1 MLNHWRT
8 QLKHNDTDLRIRYA
22 WLLPLNENSYWNW
35 VDAQNLL
42 GPIEVF
48 YESLINARA
57 LIPVNAAIN
66 AR

>member
-1 MLNHWRT
+1 MEILIGIERT
-8 QLKHNDTDLRIRYA
+8 R
-22 WLLPLNENSYWNW
+22 
-35 VDAQNLL
+35 NLF
-42 GPIEVF
+42 GPIEAF

>member
-1 MLNHWRT
+1 MKILIGIERT
-8 QLKHNDTDLRIRYA
+8 LKFIGTEA
-22 WLLPLNENSYWNW
+22 
-35 VDAQNLL
+35 
-42 GPIEVF
+42 IEAF

>member
-1 MLNHWRT
+1 MKILIGT
-8 QLKHNDTDLRIRYA
+8 
-22 WLLPLNENSYWNW
+22 E
-35 VDAQNLL
+35 QNLL
-42 GPIEVF
+42 GPIEAF